1 MSTAKRAEGAR
12 VAASGGAPKSAR
24 ERFALFSAP
33 PRWSSV
39 VGRVPTR
46 ELVSADGMIQRGI
59 NTRVGPM
66 CRTVEDIARVLDVYA
81 GYDPKDELTAF
92 SRNRLPEQPYWSYT
106 GKRSLKGYRIGVIR
120 EYMDKQDFTIADS
133 ESIDLI
139 DRSIAKLEQLG
150 ATMVDPGAGGTLFQ
164 ECVDLWIPK
173 WQNQQFMRGFASVFP
188 FDSSGAPIGDHTTTL
203 LDMFFDPSLVPHTAA
218 GRPSIRNVGGTGSG
232 DTGDGKYNFNHY
244 FRERGDA
251 EIESLTDAAAK
262 ANFWT
267 DPVLGNRKSSLEST
281 DRQRTLANAGAL
293 QTRFAVQT
301 VVHDCFARLDL
312 DAVVYPSGNIPPGI
326 LTPNPPE
333 PTVND
338 RGLNWTTI
346 SSRGFPAMTVP
357 AGFTTKVYDRGLDG
371 ALLPPIPAELPVG
384 IDFLGLP
391 FSEHTLFAIASTFEN
406 ATHYRRPPPD
416 FGPLD

>member
-1 MSTAKRAEGAR
+1 VSTAKRAEGAR

-150 ATMVDPGAGGTLFQ
+150 ATMVDPGAGGALFQ

-188 FDSSGAPIGDHTTTL
+188 FDSSGTPIDDVARHVLRPVAG
-203 LDMFFDPSLVPHTAA
+203 AA
-218 GRPSIRNVGGTGSG
+218 HRGRATEHPQRRR
-232 DTGDGKYNFNHY
+232 H
-244 FRERGDA
+244 
-251 EIESLTDAAAK
+251 
-262 ANFWT
+262 
-267 DPVLGNRKSSLEST
+267 
-281 DRQRTLANAGAL
+281 RQR
-293 QTRFAVQT
+293 
-301 VVHDCFARLDL
+301 
-312 DAVVYPSGNIPPGI
+312 
-326 LTPNPPE
+326 
-333 PTVND
+333 
-338 RGLNWTTI
+338 
-346 SSRGFPAMTVP
+346 
-357 AGFTTKVYDRGLDG
+357 
-371 ALLPPIPAELPVG
+371 
-384 IDFLGLP
+384 
-391 FSEHTLFAIASTFEN
+391 
-406 ATHYRRPPPD
+406 
-416 FGPLD
+416 